1 MQGAND
7 LMPEVNGRGLIG
19 KNQPPNTSQSIYSG
33 FRPAKIK
40 KSKRSNFLTTNSFS
54 PTRTRDA
61 QGDVGGLSNTK
72 QDPAIVNMTPL
83 NQIPQNLVNSQAA
96 ELELQ
101 NEPQSSS
108 LYKLPQGAQSYG
120 IMKYSLYP
128 DEDLSSQQS
137 AAPQLQQ
144 ALSNDKNIAAEKNN
158 RKNRLSL
165 NNKGKPAVVS
175 NKKAADTQV
184 DMPLDMQHPQQ
195 VHY

>member
-1 MQGAND
+1 
-7 LMPEVNGRGLIG
+7 
-19 KNQPPNTSQSIYSG
+19 
-33 FRPAKIK
+33 
-40 KSKRSNFLTTNSFS
+40 
-54 PTRTRDA
+54 
-61 QGDVGGLSNTK
+61 
-72 QDPAIVNMTPL
+72 
-83 NQIPQNLVNSQAA
+83 
-96 ELELQ
+96 
-101 NEPQSSS
+101 
-108 LYKLPQGAQSYG
+108 
-120 IMKYSLYP
+120 MKYSLYP

-165 NNKGKPAVVS
+165 NNKGKPAAVS